1 MGGNLL
7 SHYLCR
13 CKDQTSPPHDKLE
26 KDMWLL
32 LLFILIPLL
41 EIWLFILLGGLI
53 GVYLTLLIILVTA
66 ILGTFLVKTQG
77 IYVLKEIQ
85 NKFSEL
91 ENPTEPI
98 VHGAMILFA
107 GALLLTPG
115 FFTDTVG
122 FTLLVPKMRKYAFF
136 WLKNKLNFVKLSTPR
151 EAGNHKNQ
159 YPDIEVTDYK
169 EVKPE
174 EKSPWTNNGKTNKSD

>member
-1 MGGNLL
+1 
-7 SHYLCR
+7 
-13 CKDQTSPPHDKLE
+13 
-26 KDMWLL
+26 MWLF

-41 EIWLFILLGGLI
+41 EIWLFILLGGFI
-53 GVYLTLLIILVTA
+53 GIYPTLFIILLTA

-77 IYVLKEIQ
+77 VNVLKEIQ
-85 NKFSEL
+85 SKFNEL

-122 FTLLVPKMRKYAFF
+122 FLLLLPKVRRAAFF
-136 WLKNKLNFVKLSTPR
+136 WLRNKVNLVKYSSFEMSNGDKNKYS
-151 EAGNHKNQ
+151 
-159 YPDIEVTDYK
+159 DIEVTDYK
-169 EVKPE
+169 EVEPE
-174 EKSPWTNNGKTNKSD
+174 EKSPWTNNSKTPNSE

>member
-1 MGGNLL
+1 
-7 SHYLCR
+7 
-13 CKDQTSPPHDKLE
+13 
-26 KDMWLL
+26 MWLL

-41 EIWLFILLGGLI
+41 EIWLFILLGGFI
-53 GVYLTLLIILVTA
+53 GIYPTLFIILLTA

-85 NKFSEL
+85 HKFNEL

-115 FFTDTVG
+115 FFTDTLG
-122 FTLLVPKMRKYAFF
+122 FTLLIPKIRKKAFF
-136 WLKNKLNFVKLSTPR
+136 WLKSKLNFLKLSTT
-151 EAGNHKNQ
+151 EKSGNHKTQ
-159 YPDIEVTDYK
+159 YSDIEVTDYK
-169 EVKPE
+169 EVAPE
-174 EKSPWTNNGKTNKSD
+174 EKSPWTNNHKTNKSD

>member
-1 MGGNLL
+1 
-7 SHYLCR
+7 
-13 CKDQTSPPHDKLE
+13 
-26 KDMWLL
+26 
-32 LLFILIPLL
+32 L

-136 WLKNKLNFVKLSTPR
+136 WLKNKFNFVKLSTPR

-159 YPDIEVTDYK
+159 YSDIEVTDYK

>member
-1 MGGNLL
+1 
-7 SHYLCR
+7 
-13 CKDQTSPPHDKLE
+13 
-26 KDMWLL
+26 MWLL

-41 EIWLFILLGGLI
+41 EIWLFILLGGFI
-53 GVYLTLLIILVTA
+53 GIYPTLFIILLTA

-77 IYVLKEIQ
+77 VNVLKEIQ
-85 NKFSEL
+85 SKFNEL

-122 FTLLVPKMRKYAFF
+122 FLFLLQSVRRAVFF
-136 WLKNKLNFVKLSTPR
+136 WLRNKVSLVKYSSPERSGGDKNKYS
-151 EAGNHKNQ
+151 
-159 YPDIEVTDYK
+159 DIEVTDYK
-169 EVKPE
+169 EVEPE
-174 EKSPWTNNGKTNKSD
+174 EKSPWTNNSKTHNND

>member
-1 MGGNLL
+1 
-7 SHYLCR
+7 
-13 CKDQTSPPHDKLE
+13 
-26 KDMWLL
+26 MWLL

-53 GVYLTLLIILVTA
+53 GVYPTLFVILLTA

-77 IYVLKEIQ
+77 INVLKEIQ
-85 NKFSEL
+85 SKFNGL

-115 FFTDTVG
+115 FFTDSVG
-122 FTLLVPKMRKYAFF
+122 FLLLLPKVRKAAFF
-136 WLKNKLNFVKLSTPR
+136 WLKNKVNLLKYSSSER
-151 EAGNHKNQ
+151 SSGDKNK
-159 YPDIEVTDYK
+159 YSDIEVTDYK
-169 EVKPE
+169 EVEPE
-174 EKSPWTNNGKTNKSD
+174 EKSPWTNDSKTHNSD